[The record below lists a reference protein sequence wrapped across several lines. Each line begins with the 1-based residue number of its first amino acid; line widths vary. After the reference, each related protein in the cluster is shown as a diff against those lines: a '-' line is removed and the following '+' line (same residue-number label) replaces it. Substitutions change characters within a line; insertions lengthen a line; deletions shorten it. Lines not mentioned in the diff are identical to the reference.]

1 LCGFPGK
8 CLVGAALG
16 VWRRHY
22 LPVGG
27 HLQLGLGHGLSA
39 FQAHAGH
46 HLHHARPAALHHAA
60 AVRRWVWRFGMRG
73 ASLRLL
79 ARSRMARIVV
89 APTSKAPTRLTP
101 RQQPQVVRNASG
113 SLLEAAL
120 LFGLRG
126 LRLTN
131 WRRKRSQA
139 RGGESRKLAELV
151 RAAFPGGPPAN
162 AHVRDDDFT
171 VTSATKILVA
181 KSCPRASNWNN

>member
-1 LCGFPGK
+1 MCGFPGK

-73 ASLRLL
+73 PRRACWRGPGWRGSSWR
-79 ARSRMARIVV
+79 R
-89 APTSKAPTRLTP
+89 PSKAPTRLTP
-101 RQQPQVVRNASG
+101 RQQPKVVRNASG

-151 RAAFPGGPPAN
+151 RGAFPGGPPAN